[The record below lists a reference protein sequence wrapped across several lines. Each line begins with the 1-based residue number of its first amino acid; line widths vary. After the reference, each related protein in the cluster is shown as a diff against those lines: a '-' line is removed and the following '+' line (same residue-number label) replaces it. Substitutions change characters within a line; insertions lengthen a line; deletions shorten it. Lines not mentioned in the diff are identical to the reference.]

1 MEGEGEGAAIGI
13 DLGTTYSCV
22 AVWLS
27 QHDRVEIITN
37 DQGNRTTP
45 SYVAFTDTERL
56 IGEAAANQA
65 PMNPINTVF
74 DVKRLIGRRFDDV
87 FVQNDIELWPFK
99 VIAGTGNKPMIIV
112 EYKGEEKQFAAEEIS
127 SMVLSKMREIAE
139 EYLGHKVKK
148 AVVTVPAYF
157 NDAQRQSTKDA
168 GLIAGLN
175 VMRIINEPTAAAIAY
190 DLEKN
195 AGSAVENN
203 VLIFDLGGGTFDISV
218 LAIKE
223 GKLEVKAIAG
233 DTHLGGEDFDNRLVN
248 HLIREFKR
256 KHKKDIS
263 GSPRAIRRLRTSCER
278 AKRTL
283 SSMAQTT
290 IGIDCLYEGV
300 DFYSILTRAR
310 FEELNTDLFTKCLDL
325 VENCLKDA
333 KMDKNSIH
341 DVVLVGGSTRIPKV
355 QRLLQDFF
363 NGKELCKSINPD
375 EAVAYGAAVQAA
387 KLSGMG
393 NKKVKD
399 MVIVDVTP
407 LSLGVETRGEHMT
420 IVIPRN
426 TSIPTKM
433 DENFHTGE
441 DNQRSMDILVYQ
453 GERTRSKD
461 NNLLGRFKF
470 FGIPPAPK
478 GEPVSICFEID
489 VNGIL
494 TVSAVHKMT
503 GKKSEIT
510 ISTDGHSLSQ
520 QEIER
525 MLQDAEKYK
534 SEDQQFKQKV
544 QARNA
549 LEDYAYDMRKSI
561 NSGKIGSKLST
572 VDKMR
577 IEDAIKQKNEWLD
590 DNQLADADELLHEKK
605 ELEII
610 CDAIISNIRLE

>member
-1 MEGEGEGAAIGI
+1 MTKVVPVGCAGPIPCRLGHGMTRPSPDSAGQAKLSASTTFFTPLGPIDVAIPAFVIIPTLEGGSSKYSKCPHNGREAPSDLLLSNSRNLRLKRQMNNDLEITILKCYMEGEGKGAAIGI

-45 SYVAFTDTERL
+45 SHVAFTDRERL
-56 IGEAAANQA
+56 IGEAAMNQA
-65 PMNPINTVF
+65 PMNPNNSVF

-87 FVQNDIELWPFK
+87 FVQNDIKLWPFK

-127 SMVLSKMREIAE
+127 SMVLNKMREIAE
-139 EYLGHKVKK
+139 DRLGYEVKN
-148 AVVTVPAYF
+148 AVITVPAYF

-190 DLEKN
+190 NLEKN
-195 AGSAVENN
+195 SGSAVEKN

-218 LAIKE
+218 LTIKE
-223 GKLEVKAIAG
+223 GKLEVKSIAG

-248 HLIREFKR
+248 HLLREFKR

-263 GSPRAIRRLRTSCER
+263 GNPRAIRRLRTSCER

-283 SSMAQTT
+283 SSMAQTS
-290 IGIDCLYEGV
+290 IEIDCLYEGI

-310 FEELNTDLFTKCLDL
+310 FEKLNMDLFTKCLDL

-333 KMDKNSIH
+333 KMDKNSVH
-341 DVVLVGGSTRIPKV
+341 DVVLVGGSTRIPIV

-387 KLSGMG
+387 KLNGMG

-407 LSLGVETRGEHMT
+407 LTWGG
-420 IVIPRN
+420 
-426 TSIPTKM
+426 
-433 DENFHTGE
+433 
-441 DNQRSMDILVYQ
+441 NQR
-453 GERTRSKD
+453 RT
-461 NNLLGRFKF
+461 
-470 FGIPPAPK
+470 
-478 GEPVSICFEID
+478 
-489 VNGIL
+489 
-494 TVSAVHKMT
+494 
-503 GKKSEIT
+503 
-510 ISTDGHSLSQ
+510 
-520 QEIER
+520 
-525 MLQDAEKYK
+525 
-534 SEDQQFKQKV
+534 
-544 QARNA
+544 
-549 LEDYAYDMRKSI
+549 
-561 NSGKIGSKLST
+561 
-572 VDKMR
+572 
-577 IEDAIKQKNEWLD
+577 D
-590 DNQLADADELLHEKK
+590 DNCDSK
-605 ELEII
+605 EHFHSHQ
-610 CDAIISNIRLE
+610 DG